1 MGQLIQ
7 IQVMR
12 KIIPKISLNFI
23 CLCIAG
29 ALASGCASLQ
39 NAGPNVESDQSAA
52 EQSTQAA
59 LPVSPNGSIRY
70 DVEDERVAQ
79 LWAAAEQARL
89 DNDTDQALA
98 HLFSALELSPK
109 NSAIWSRAAEIQLQ
123 TNEAALAET
132 FAIKSN
138 AFAGNNTSLLHRNWL
153 IIEHARSL
161 RGDLLGVRS
170 AHKKVQE
177 FQYR

>member
-7 IQVMR
+7 IQDMR
-12 KIIPKISLNFI
+12 KIIPKISLNII
-23 CLCIAG
+23 CLSMAV

-39 NAGPNVESDQSAA
+39 NAGPNAGSESGTESG
-52 EQSTQAA
+52 SQAA
-59 LPVSPNGSIRY
+59 IPASPNGSIRY

>member
-1 MGQLIQ
+1 MSQQNQ
-7 IQVMR
+7 IQHMR
-12 KIIPKISLNFI
+12 KFTPKISLNLI
-23 CLCIAG
+23 CLSMAG

-39 NAGPNVESDQSAA
+39 NAGPDQPLA
-52 EQSTQAA
+52 EQSAQTAIPA
-59 LPVSPNGSIRY
+59 SPNGSIRY

-89 DNDTDQALA
+89 DNDTDQALE

-153 IIEHARSL
+153 IIEHARSM

>member
-1 MGQLIQ
+1 MGQHNQ
-7 IQVMR
+7 IHHMR
-12 KIIPKISLNFI
+12 NFIPKFNLNLI
-23 CLCIAG
+23 GLGMVCVLV
-29 ALASGCASLQ
+29 SGCATLQDAGQ
-39 NAGPNVESDQSAA
+39 NAGSEQSALQ
-52 EQSTQAA
+52 QSTQAA
-59 LPVSPNGSIRY
+59 PVSPNGSIRY

-89 DNDTDQALA
+89 DNDTDQALE

>member
-1 MGQLIQ
+1 MGQHNQ
-7 IQVMR
+7 IQTMH
-12 KIIPKISLNFI
+12 KFFPKLSLNLISLG
-23 CLCIAG
+23 LAS
-29 ALASGCASLQ
+29 ALVSGCASLQ
-39 NAGPNVESDQSAA
+39 NSGPNAGSDQSAA
-52 EQSTQAA
+52 QQTTQAA
-59 LPVSPNGSIRY
+59 PVSPNGSIRY